1 MGCDIHG
8 YWELYHPEFKRW
20 VVFRPINEDRTYT
33 WFGILS
39 GVRGTGPKVASDEMG
54 PRHAGVPRRDLNAM
68 EREEL
73 DDPDFSAAWCSY
85 TQRWGGDLHT
95 FTVVPYDEV
104 KRANVALYEM
114 QNGKYGNDD
123 DDDDE
128 FDGFVDP
135 ASRFADM
142 RAVEMEYHE
151 NVPKPEDIVEV
162 LILEMGDHSS
172 DVNRELPMNLPLGE
186 IVGSYDPAVLAERV
200 RMVVAYDN

>member
-8 YWELYHPEFKRW
+8 FWELYHPEFKRW
-20 VVFRPINEDRTYT
+20 VAFRDINCDRSYT

-39 GVRGTGPKVASDEMG
+39 GVRGPGPKVRSYEEG
-54 PRHAGVPRRDLNAM
+54 PRHAGVPRRDLTPE
-68 EREEL
+68 ERAEM
-73 DDPDFSAAWCSY
+73 DDPDFSAAWCSCIY
-85 TQRWGGDLHT
+85 RWGSDLHS

-104 KRANVALYEM
+104 KRANVVLHEM
-114 QNGKYGNDD
+114 QNGTYGNDD
-123 DDDDE
+123 EDDE

-151 NVPKPEDIVEV
+151 NVPKPEDIVV
-162 LILEMGDHSS
+162 ALLLEMDAESNGGD
-172 DVNRELPMNLPLGE
+172 RELPMNLPLGE
-186 IVGSYDPAVLAERV
+186 IVGTYDPAVLAERV